1 MRPVLRIRERLNLDQ
16 APVARLQ
23 HFSQSATLAY
33 CPRCY
38 ERLSVSDL
46 RMDIGFKTLGVEAF
60 CLQCRLE
67 DMGLT
72 SDEATGSFNNFVAE
86 DSALNQILQT
96 CREWAAEPKGALL
109 MLGNCGTGKT
119 HLGVAIV
126 REQLRL
132 GCTRLRFA
140 KHRRFIFDHF
150 HSLRPIA
157 FDQEA
162 PVSPL
167 ELCKKANL
175 LLYDDLSGPIG
186 TRDYQDL
193 LLELFEHRIGNYL
206 ASIITT
212 NLTRGALEQALGTR
226 LFDRLCGAS
235 YACLEFGFES
245 RRRAFNGAYLARY
258 AEGQATAARNQP
270 EDEEPL
276 FQDG

>member
-1 MRPVLRIRERLNLDQ
+1 
-16 APVARLQ
+16 
-23 HFSQSATLAY
+23 
-33 CPRCY
+33 
-38 ERLSVSDL
+38 
-46 RMDIGFKTLGVEAF
+46 
-60 CLQCRLE
+60 
-67 DMGLT
+67 MGLT
-72 SDEATGSFNNFVAE
+72 SDEARGSFDNFVVE
-86 DSALNQILQT
+86 DPALNQILQT

-132 GCTRLRFA
+132 GWTRLRFA
-140 KHRRFIFDHF
+140 KHRRFVFDHF

-157 FDQEA
+157 FDKEA

-167 ELCKKANL
+167 ETCKKASL
-175 LLYDDLSGPIG
+175 LLYDDLSGPTG
-186 TRDYQDL
+186 RDYQDL
-193 LLELFEHRIGNYL
+193 LMELFEHRIGNYL

-258 AEGQATAARNQP
+258 AEGKDKAARIQP
-270 EDEEPL
+270 EYEEPL
-276 FQDG
+276 FQEG